1 MHAGEFGIVYKAYL
15 CGWERKD
22 SIVAVKTLRGITH
35 MCIIII
41 IDKYAVTVMR
51 TGSLEKLYSCS

>member
-41 IDKYAVTVMR
+41 CCHSDADGIIGKVIFLFLIT
-51 TGSLEKLYSCS
+51 